1 MKFQEIVRAENFP
14 NQISWQL
21 KDSFALLLIPLIF
34 INAWLASLIFT
45 DQMNIAIADS
55 LFRGILF
62 LILCVIYKRMLTEH
76 WFYFNQAK
84 WKSWGVV
91 IVGAVLLQ
99 VVISLTK
106 SILPI
111 SATSEN
117 FEKSIDPQSIAFFTL
132 LFISFGPL
140 FMALIEDI
148 VFRYTLLHKLFIPNI
163 LFRVVVVL
171 LNSIVFGLI
180 HYHNFGGDL
189 IATSSF
195 MVAGLFLNLIYI
207 WTRNI
212 WHVLLIHFMNNGV
225 LSLGGVLLLKA
236 VTMLT

>member
-21 KDSFALLLIPLIF
+21 KDSFALLVIPLIF

-55 LFRGILF
+55 FFRGILF
-62 LILCVIYKRMLTEH
+62 LILCVIYKSMLIEH
-76 WFYFNQAK
+76 WSYFNKAK
-84 WKSWGVV
+84 WKSWVVV
-91 IVGAVLLQ
+91 IIGAVLLQ
-99 VVISLTK
+99 VMISLTK

-111 SATSEN
+111 SATSES

-132 LFISFGPL
+132 LFISLGPL

-163 LFRVVVVL
+163 LFRIVVVL

-180 HYHNFGGDL
+180 HYHNFGGYL

-195 MVAGLFLNLIYI
+195 MVAGGFVAQRFEMQSAPN
-207 WTRNI
+207 
-212 WHVLLIHFMNNGV
+212 
-225 LSLGGVLLLKA
+225 
-236 VTMLT
+236 

>member
-55 LFRGILF
+55 FFRGILF
-62 LILCVIYKRMLTEH
+62 LILCVIYKPMLIEH
-76 WFYFNQAK
+76 WSYFNQAK

-189 IATSSF
+189 VATSSF
-195 MVAGLFLNLIYI
+195 MVAGLFLNLIYV

-212 WHVLLIHFMNNGV
+212 WHVLLIHFMNNAV

>member
-55 LFRGILF
+55 FFRGILF
-62 LILCVIYKRMLTEH
+62 LILCFIYKRMLIEH
-76 WFYFNQAK
+76 WSYFNQAK
-84 WKSWGVV
+84 WKSWVVV
-91 IVGAVLLQ
+91 IIGAVLLQ

-111 SATSEN
+111 SATSES

-189 IATSSF
+189 VATSSF
-195 MVAGLFLNLIYI
+195 MVAGLFLNLIYV

-212 WHVLLIHFMNNGV
+212 WHVLLIHFMNNAV